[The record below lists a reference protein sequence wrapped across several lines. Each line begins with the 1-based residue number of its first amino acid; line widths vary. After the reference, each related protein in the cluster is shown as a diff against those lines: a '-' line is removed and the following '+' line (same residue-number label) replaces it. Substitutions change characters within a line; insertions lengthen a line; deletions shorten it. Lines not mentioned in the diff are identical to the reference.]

1 MNVRRIVNQFLLSTD
16 ERKKLAGL
24 PPTFDSITADQAC
37 NEKLY
42 EEFAFYLAN
51 QYKCGAGKN
60 KGEHLK
66 VGPAVN
72 YLNSLAKQLSDK
84 HKHVN
89 DTTKFFFTCKDVN
102 GSSDPWVWF
111 NGVRSNMHGIIYERA
126 AKRGEEIDA
135 SAPAIYPTHV
145 DKISEALM
153 KEGSD
158 HSAIVNITQLTTLY
172 SGSRPCEPENLALR
186 GMQDDD
192 EFNVTKGPL
201 PQIKTKKTKVYS
213 IPAAAHRHR
222 SWHLAWGDFLVLVLR
237 QAVECERDEFGDLVP
252 DAHWLIPELQ
262 QVDNPGT
269 WLGIQLKHLKE
280 GSHRQTSENCLCACT
295 RARPVSDHVDVL
307 CRYKDFSVPSLPDR
321 IAARTQ
327 HYSVHAATA
336 QCTCIPACALRKRS
350 GTREVEVLR
359 CFRAQCLPS
368 LSKSLTS
375 VRWSK
380 ETAHKISF
388 PPCIPSAGEQQ
399 STSHAPFSYP
409 NPAGP
414 VRAAAL

>member
-1 MNVRRIVNQFLLSTD
+1 MTDDGGMPRRTSGNGGVVGSSITSGGQSGSWLQSKMNVRRIVNQFLLSTD

-158 HSAIVNITQLTTLY
+158 HSAIVNITQ
-172 SGSRPCEPENLALR
+172 RP
-186 GMQDDD
+186 G
-192 EFNVTKGPL
+192 
-201 PQIKTKKTKVYS
+201 
-213 IPAAAHRHR
+213 
-222 SWHLAWGDFLVLVLR
+222 
-237 QAVECERDEFGDLVP
+237 
-252 DAHWLIPELQ
+252 
-262 QVDNPGT
+262 
-269 WLGIQLKHLKE
+269 
-280 GSHRQTSENCLCACT
+280 
-295 RARPVSDHVDVL
+295 
-307 CRYKDFSVPSLPDR
+307 
-321 IAARTQ
+321 
-327 HYSVHAATA
+327 
-336 QCTCIPACALRKRS
+336 
-350 GTREVEVLR
+350 
-359 CFRAQCLPS
+359 
-368 LSKSLTS
+368 
-375 VRWSK
+375 
-380 ETAHKISF
+380 
-388 PPCIPSAGEQQ
+388 
-399 STSHAPFSYP
+399 
-409 NPAGP
+409 
-414 VRAAAL
+414 

>member
-1 MNVRRIVNQFLLSTD
+1 MTWGGTMTDDGAMPRRASGNGGVVGSSITSGGQSGSWLQSKMNVRRIVNQFLLSTD
-16 ERKKLAGL
+16 DRKKLAGL
-24 PPTFDSITADQAC
+24 SPTFDSITADQAC

-321 IAARTQ
+321 ASANG
-327 HYSVHAATA
+327 
-336 QCTCIPACALRKRS
+336 LRH
-350 GTREVEVLR
+350 GVL
-359 CFRAQCLPS
+359 
-368 LSKSLTS
+368 
-375 VRWSK
+375 
-380 ETAHKISF
+380 TAHANTHTHTYTYYATRF
-388 PPCIPSAGEQQ
+388 R
-399 STSHAPFSYP
+399 
-409 NPAGP
+409 
-414 VRAAAL
+414 V